1 MQERRKQLVSYQ
13 KPEDNEETSEAIPEW
28 MKTRASIFKKSVD
41 ENLGKVIAEWI
52 NFINFASMDFFITKM
67 VVNFFGGQIG

>member
-41 ENLGKVIAEWI
+41 VTSENLGKVIAEWI
-52 NFINFASMDFFITKM
+52 NFINFASMGFF
-67 VVNFFGGQIG
+67 